1 MLWDLSRTDDMAL
14 ENDIFPRL
22 FPGRNLIVRSSNQGH
37 PARPADNGDTSQ
49 GTIGVPH
56 FHRPPE
62 CVFRS
67 ICISVQPPDRSNGYG
82 RRQSIMRSLTDI
94 VSEGFIWGVGI
105 TRPREGQRRLAA
117 YYISGTLAVT
127 VLAGVGLFLLLVSKF

>member
-1 MLWDLSRTDDMAL
+1 
-14 ENDIFPRL
+14 
-22 FPGRNLIVRSSNQGH
+22 
-37 PARPADNGDTSQ
+37 
-49 GTIGVPH
+49 
-56 FHRPPE
+56 
-62 CVFRS
+62 
-67 ICISVQPPDRSNGYG
+67 
-82 RRQSIMRSLTDI
+82 MRSLTDI